1 MSGASTRKFSRFYD
15 QPGLATKLLA
25 EAIESSHGKL
35 NYKVKQQVSDLSFL
49 QKLVRGKLPGQASD
63 WKRVVEESHVAHLF
77 RGSVVIPAGNAA
89 VEKMMHDWFIEGAN
103 PREIKAMEDIR
114 TQLQAGY
121 EFQGLLV
128 ENHYFGIVWAPE
140 YSFGEKMVLMGVEFV
155 KLSAAIAT
163 AVVTVGA
170 AAPVVAIAAS
180 QAAGTVQQL
189 LAAVSAGGK
198 AAVSAYGVVDAGL
211 NAQREKARLDGG
223 APATSLELHR
233 QRVELSK
240 GSYFHGDRRQA
251 SGVDLGMLNWNHVDH
266 DMQLSKRWGISPEQ
280 AKQDAA
286 ILEKMYFMVVQR
298 VLPIRSKMEKGS
310 LNGFDNFDRHSL
322 TRSGYKY
329 KADLEYFREVKLR
342 IGPTSREIVAAAS
355 SAYKDLTYMN
365 LLNPFSLFGVVD
377 GGAYDEKRFK
387 IDEMKNWNHPS
398 PYSALPAYKE
408 YWDSL
413 NEPFDVE
420 VPMPQDVVSRV
431 NSSLYNFGL
440 IVNQRAAARKERVKV
455 NVKDFIKNA
464 KNAVAAKKFLIDMNA
479 KNAVAA
485 KKFLIDEA
493 KKRRLMAK
501 NRFEIFTLV
510 KGAHFWNNDSRDPRL
525 QSVLGRLGKL
535 EMVGESEY
543 KTRILLLKLIN
554 EELVLYSDNVK
565 SNPTAASQAARDLKA
580 QVEEEIKAIEN
591 CPDYV
596 AHVDDSFDIL

>member
-1 MSGASTRKFSRFYD
+1 MSGASTRKSSRFYD
-15 QPGLATKLLA
+15 QPDLATKLLA
-25 EAIESSHGKL
+25 QAISSSHGKL
-35 NYKVKQQVSDLSFL
+35 NVELKQQAADLSFL

-63 WKRVVEESHVAHLF
+63 WNRVVEESHVAHLF
-77 RGSVVIPAGNAA
+77 RGSVVIPAGHAA
-89 VEKMMHDWFIEGAN
+89 VEKLMHDWFINGAN

-114 TQLQAGY
+114 TQLRAGY

-155 KLSAAIAT
+155 KLAAAIAT

-180 QAAGTVQQL
+180 QAAGSVQQL
-189 LAAVSAGGK
+189 LAAGKAVGK
-198 AAVSAYGVVDAGL
+198 AATSAHAVVDAGL
-211 NAQREKARLDGG
+211 NVQREKERLDGG
-223 APATSLELHR
+223 VPATSLELHR
-233 QRVELSK
+233 QRVELST
-240 GSYFHGDRRQA
+240 GSYFDGDLRKA
-251 SGVDLGMLNWNHVDH
+251 SGVDLGMLDWNHVDKN
-266 DMQLSKRWGISPEQ
+266 MKLSERPGISQEQ

-286 ILEKMYFMVVQR
+286 ILKKMFFMVVQR

-310 LNGFDNFDRHSL
+310 LNGFDNFDRHFL

-365 LLNPFSLFGVVD
+365 LLNPFSLLGVVD

-420 VPMPQDVVSRV
+420 VPMPQDVVNRV

-440 IVNQRAAARKERVKV
+440 IVNQRAAARNERVKA
-455 NVKDFIKNA
+455 NVKEFIKNA
-464 KNAVAAKKFLIDMNA
+464 KNAVAAKKILIDMNA

-485 KKFLIDEA
+485 KRILIDEA
-493 KKRRLMAK
+493 KKRRLMATDS
-501 NRFEIFTLV
+501 FESFTLV
-510 KGAHFWNNDSRDPRL
+510 KGPHFWNNDSRDPRL
-525 QSVLGRLGKL
+525 QSVLGRLGRL
-535 EMVGESEY
+535 ERVGESEY
-543 KTRILLLKLIN
+543 KMRIALLRVIN
-554 EELVLYSDNVK
+554 EDLVLYFDNVK
-565 SNPTAASQAARDLKA
+565 SNPTAASRAARDLKT